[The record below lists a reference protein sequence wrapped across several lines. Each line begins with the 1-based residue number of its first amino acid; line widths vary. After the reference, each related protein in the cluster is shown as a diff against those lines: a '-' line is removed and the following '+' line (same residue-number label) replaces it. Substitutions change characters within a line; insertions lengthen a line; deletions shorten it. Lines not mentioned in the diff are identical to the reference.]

1 MVNGDEFQVKLLA
14 NLSNVALVN
23 NIEFVA
29 LNAVFTQFRLD
40 QRQGQLR
47 PVDRDIGATFKQVRH
62 RTNMILVTMSE
73 HQSLHPGQLLLVE
86 VVQPGKQ

>member
-1 MVNGDEFQVKLLA
+1 MVNGDKFQVKLLA
-14 NLSNVALVN
+14 NLSDVALVN

-29 LNAVFTQFRLD
+29 FNAVFTQFRLD

-62 RTNMILVTMSE
+62 RTNMVFVTMSE
-73 HQSLHPGQLLLVE
+73 H
-86 VVQPGKQ
+86 